1 MHNIVEQIIAPVS
14 NEMLTF
20 KKMFRENLV
29 SQEQLLKEVTEYLSQ
44 VEGKQLRPLL
54 VLLSAKMHGEV
65 CKSSY
70 IAAISIEMI
79 HTATLIHDD
88 VVDNADERR
97 SRKTVHTNWG
107 PQVAVLTGD
116 YLLSKALYLTTINLE
131 FELLKLVT
139 HAVQEMSEG
148 ELVQLTKA
156 ESLDTTEEEYLNIIY
171 KKTAS
176 FIAACT
182 STGTRSVGMDDA
194 HIKLMTEVGRN
205 IGMAFQIRDD
215 IFDYEVD
222 NLAGKPVGND
232 IKEHKLTLPLIA
244 ALKISND
251 ATKQQE
257 VLDMLANHSNDPG
270 TVDKIIEFVHRYGG
284 IEYSVNMMQ
293 QYCEKAVA
301 MLLQYP
307 ESPARSSL
315 VQLAYYTGT
324 RKN

>member
-1 MHNIVEQIIAPVS
+1 MHTIVEQIVAPVAD
-14 NEMLTF
+14 EMLTF
-20 KKMFRENLV
+20 KKMFRENLA
-29 SQEQLLKEVTEYLSQ
+29 SQEQLLKEVTEYLGQ

-70 IAAISIEMI
+70 IAAASIEMI

-97 SRKTVHTNWG
+97 SHKTVHTNWG

-116 YLLSKALYLTTINLE
+116 YLLSKALYLTTINSE
-131 FELLKLVT
+131 FELLKMVT
-139 HAVQEMSEG
+139 HAVQQMSEG
-148 ELVQLTKA
+148 ELVQLAKA
-156 ESLDTTEEEYLNIIY
+156 ESLDTTEKEYLNIIY

-176 FIAACT
+176 FIATCT
-182 STGTRSVGMDDA
+182 SMGTRSVGMDDA
-194 HIKLMTEVGRN
+194 HVELMTEVGKN

-215 IFDYEVD
+215 IFDYEVN

-244 ALKISND
+244 ALRLSND
-251 ATKQQE
+251 SKIQQKI
-257 VLDMLANHSNDPG
+257 LDMLANHSYDSD
-270 TVDKIIEFVHRYGG
+270 TAAKIIEFVHQYNG
-284 IEYSVNMMQ
+284 IEYSVNMML
-293 QYCEKAVA
+293 QYCEKAVEL
-301 MLLQYP
+301 LLQYP
-307 ESPARSSL
+307 ESPARNSL

-324 RKN
+324 RKS

>member
-1 MHNIVEQIIAPVS
+1 MHNIVEQIVAPVT
-14 NEMLTF
+14 NEILTF
-20 KKMFRENLV
+20 KQMFKENLI
-29 SQEQLLKEVTEYLSQ
+29 SQEQLLHEVTEYLGQ
-44 VEGKQLRPLL
+44 AEGKQLRPLL

-70 IAAISIEMI
+70 IAALAIEMI

-88 VVDNADERR
+88 VVDNAEERR
-97 SRKTVHTNWG
+97 SHKTVHTSWG

-116 YLLSKALYLTTINLE
+116 YLLSKALHITTINSE
-131 FELLKLVT
+131 FELLRLVT
-139 HAVQEMSEG
+139 QAVQQMSEG
-148 ELVQLTKA
+148 ELVQLAKA
-156 ESLDTTEEEYLNIIY
+156 ESLDTTEEEYQNIIY

-194 HIKLMTEVGRN
+194 HVELMTEVGRN

-215 IFDYEVD
+215 IFDYEVN

-244 ALKISND
+244 ALKLCND
-251 ATKQQE
+251 SAKQQE
-257 VLDMLANHSNDPG
+257 VLNMLANHSNDPG
-270 TVDKIIEFVHRYGG
+270 TIEKIIEFVHQYGG

-293 QYCEKAVA
+293 QYCEKAVEL
-301 MLLQYP
+301 LLQYP

-324 RKN
+324 RKS